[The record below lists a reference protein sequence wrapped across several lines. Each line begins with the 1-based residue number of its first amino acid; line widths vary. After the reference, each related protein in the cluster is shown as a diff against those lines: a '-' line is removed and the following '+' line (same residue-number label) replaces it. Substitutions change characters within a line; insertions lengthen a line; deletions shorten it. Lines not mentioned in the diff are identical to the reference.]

1 MAPDKV
7 LLTWPGASTYTGVM
21 MPTRNKAEW
30 RAQYRETTELLE
42 TLRAREL
49 KNMTDERARQ
59 IIESLGA
66 FEEPW
71 RERTDWSGLVEQQAF
86 FHRRKQP

>member
-1 MAPDKV
+1 
-7 LLTWPGASTYTGVM
+7 M

-49 KNMTDERARQ
+49 KNMTDERAGK
-59 IIESLGA
+59 SLSPSVLLRNPGA
-66 FEEPW
+66 NA
-71 RERTDWSGLVEQQAF
+71 RTGRDW
-86 FHRRKQP
+86 